1 MSDKQFDGIQYAR
14 ERRDEER
21 AREDKKDHAVGKVA
35 DAILFNTLG
44 GPITRA
50 ALGSLWNREPKHKPE
65 QNEQIESD

>member
-21 AREDKKDHAVGKVA
+21 ARENKGHTIERIT
-35 DAILFNTLG
+35 DAILFNALG

-50 ALGSLWNREPKHKPE
+50 ALGSLWNREPKQKPE